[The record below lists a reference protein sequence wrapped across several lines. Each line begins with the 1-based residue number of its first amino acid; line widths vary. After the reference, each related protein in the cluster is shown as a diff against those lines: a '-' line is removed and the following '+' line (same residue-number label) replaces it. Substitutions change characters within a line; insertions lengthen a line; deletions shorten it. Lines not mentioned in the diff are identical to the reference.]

1 MAASNEPEQL
11 ASPGSEPTASPAGDK
26 IQLVGDH
33 VGATVERL
41 ERRIYARFGQRGLT
55 KAARDLRQLVDLVQ
69 AEAGESRARL
79 RRTTLATRATSITII
94 AATLF
99 ALVFSLRTPVTHG
112 LARTV
117 DWVPLVE
124 STLNDLVFAAI
135 AVPRSRLMT
144 PAPDRCGAGRIGWPL
159 PLGEIMSIS
168 VLAISFD
175 ARNAAELA
183 QFWAQALHRT
193 VNDGATEDFASVA
206 ADTDGRLGPVLM
218 FHKVPEGKT
227 ARNRVHFDL
236 QAAHVLA
243 EADRLTSLGAQQIR
257 SSAENNNRWMRFV
270 DPEGNEFDLVA
281 SG

>member
-1 MAASNEPEQL
+1 
-11 ASPGSEPTASPAGDK
+11 
-26 IQLVGDH
+26 
-33 VGATVERL
+33 
-41 ERRIYARFGQRGLT
+41 
-55 KAARDLRQLVDLVQ
+55 
-69 AEAGESRARL
+69 
-79 RRTTLATRATSITII
+79 
-94 AATLF
+94 
-99 ALVFSLRTPVTHG
+99 
-112 LARTV
+112 
-117 DWVPLVE
+117 
-124 STLNDLVFAAI
+124 
-135 AVPRSRLMT
+135 
-144 PAPDRCGAGRIGWPL
+144 
-159 PLGEIMSIS
+159 MSIS